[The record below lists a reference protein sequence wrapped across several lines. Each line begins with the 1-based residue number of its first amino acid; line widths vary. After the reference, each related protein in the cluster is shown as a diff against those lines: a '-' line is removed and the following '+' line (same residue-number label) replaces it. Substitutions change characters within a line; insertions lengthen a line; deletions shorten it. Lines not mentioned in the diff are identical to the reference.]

1 MSVNNNP
8 YKRKHNIRFRE
19 LENEHSKTN
28 KTLIKGI
35 FLLIYTHFESYLK
48 QILLFV
54 HKVDSS
60 ILAIED
66 KLEDV
71 ETDFSLID
79 KVFNRIG
86 VSKNDLNPNLLLTLD
101 YIRLKRN
108 RLIHSNV
115 QNISRSLNELIKN
128 HGADLNNYWN
138 NILPSKFQGI
148 NFKDKVN
155 SNQLSFRIV
164 IDIIN
169 VFRGI
174 SSEIDKS
181 IIEKLSKIKITKKIV
196 IPSFKE
202 IQGKKINGLKIER
215 LISKF
220 KKYCDSDF
228 ALEVD
233 DDILETFKSSIA

>member
-1 MSVNNNP
+1 MKTAELREYYRILSDLNNSFTHYSLVWNQFSIDYKQMFEEKPDTLTKDYFNNNP

-60 ILAIED
+60 ILAIEN

-138 NILPSKFQGI
+138 NILPSKFQG
-148 NFKDKVN
+148 
-155 SNQLSFRIV
+155 
-164 IDIIN
+164 
-169 VFRGI
+169 
-174 SSEIDKS
+174 
-181 IIEKLSKIKITKKIV
+181 
-196 IPSFKE
+196 
-202 IQGKKINGLKIER
+202 
-215 LISKF
+215 
-220 KKYCDSDF
+220 
-228 ALEVD
+228 
-233 DDILETFKSSIA
+233 